1 MASMGIDEDF
11 ESVFVQYMDP
21 EGLPFRLGTQQ
32 TQQGFQGNGPT
43 IVSSAP
49 IEPLNHLQN

>member
-11 ESVFVQYMDP
+11 EFVFVQYMDP
-21 EGLPFRLGTQQ
+21 YGLPFRLCTQQ
-32 TQQGFQGNGPT
+32 TQQGFQGDEPT
-43 IVSSAP
+43 IDTSAP